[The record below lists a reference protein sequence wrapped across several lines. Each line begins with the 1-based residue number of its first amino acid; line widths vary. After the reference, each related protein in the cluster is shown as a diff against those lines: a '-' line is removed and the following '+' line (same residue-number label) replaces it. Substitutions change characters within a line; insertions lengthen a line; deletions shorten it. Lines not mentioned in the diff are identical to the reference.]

1 MLVTVETVKEHDL
14 QAEQR
19 SPIPAALRSLTG
31 KHDLNAA
38 FAPGSTDAKPN
49 LLFKGGGMTT
59 LYLNLPP
66 GKGMP
71 VHDHVGCQVTIVC
84 MRGEGN
90 VVLMGEPNRLK
101 EGELLTFSGELMV
114 EPRNDSQAPC
124 GLLIM
129 LAETGAALG

>member
-1 MLVTVETVKEHDL
+1 MLAGVETVDL
-14 QAEQR
+14 H
-19 SPIPAALRSLTG
+19 ALSSQ
-31 KHDLNAA
+31 HDLNAA
-38 FAPGSTDAKPN
+38 FAPESTDAKPS

-59 LYLNLPP
+59 LFLNLPP

-84 MRGEGN
+84 MRGEAN
-90 VVLMGEPNRLK
+90 VVLMGQPNPLK

-129 LAETGAALG
+129 LAETGTRQG